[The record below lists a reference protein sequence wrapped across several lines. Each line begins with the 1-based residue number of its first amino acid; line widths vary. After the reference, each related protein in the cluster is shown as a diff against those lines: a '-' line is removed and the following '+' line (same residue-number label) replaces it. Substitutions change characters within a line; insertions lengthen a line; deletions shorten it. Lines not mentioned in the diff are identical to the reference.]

1 MFSTEFDRE
10 AAVNCVTRVRVF
22 ALICA
27 GVMVLLGVSI
37 GGHLGLRLVSGPG
50 WERDGGAGSM
60 QGAAVL
66 IGLLVSIP
74 PAGLFYFLSDSVCH
88 ILLWYCG
95 REPK

>member
-27 GVMVLLGVSI
+27 GVIILFGFSI
-37 GGHLGLRLVSGPG
+37 GGRIGMLLASGPG
-50 WERDGGAGSM
+50 WERDGGSGSM
-60 QGAAVL
+60 QGAAAL
-66 IGLLVSIP
+66 FGLLMSIP